1 MHASPHH
8 YHIVYRQPVRL
19 VFFFLTPKK
28 KYCDYMLKADQIIL
42 YSFYINSQKY
52 SDYIETHIKC
62 LHMYPVTKKTPE
74 YYCKSTNCRSVLIFA
89 SFEEVIRQR
98 KIVPSKNCNK
108 RLLMSVLDSSNF
120 NMLTFCILYMI
131 NVEYFYQVCFVNF
144 LFCTKRILYI

>member
-1 MHASPHH
+1 
-8 YHIVYRQPVRL
+8 
-19 VFFFLTPKK
+19 
-28 KYCDYMLKADQIIL
+28 MLKADQIIL

-144 LFCTKRILYI
+144 LFCRTDISNLLLQFFEGTIFRCLITSSKEAKISTLRQLVLLQ